1 MRSRVR
7 GWRRRPNELRRRS
20 DVVETWTLLG
30 VGLLLFVAAPL
41 VGVVAAWWAHGDA
54 HATAEKQRAE
64 RRQVRAM
71 VVRTVS
77 GALHTPQTGRRPSA
91 KVTVRWAEPGTGPR
105 TSAVRVPSGTRPGD
119 TVHVWLDS
127 RGRGVLPPPDDS
139 AVRLHAATMG
149 VCATGATAA
158 VVVLGHGLVRGTAMR
173 RRLAEWDRA
182 WAATE
187 PAWTGR
193 NV

>member
-7 GWRRRPNELRRRS
+7 GWRLRHNELRRRS

-30 VGLLLFVAAPL
+30 VGLLLFVVAPL
-41 VGVVAAWWAHGDA
+41 VGVVAGWWAHGDA
-54 HATAEKQRAE
+54 QAAAEKQRAE
-64 RRQVRAM
+64 RRQVRGM

-77 GALHTPQTGRRPSA
+77 GALHTPQTGRQPSA
-91 KVTVRWAEPGTGPR
+91 KVTVRWSEPGAGPR
-105 TSAVRVPSGTRPGD
+105 TTAVRVPTGTRPGE

-127 RGRGVLPPPDDS
+127 ADRGVRPPPDDA
-139 AVRLHAATMG
+139 AVRQHAVTMG

-158 VVVLGHGLVRGTAMR
+158 VVVLGHGLVRQTAMR